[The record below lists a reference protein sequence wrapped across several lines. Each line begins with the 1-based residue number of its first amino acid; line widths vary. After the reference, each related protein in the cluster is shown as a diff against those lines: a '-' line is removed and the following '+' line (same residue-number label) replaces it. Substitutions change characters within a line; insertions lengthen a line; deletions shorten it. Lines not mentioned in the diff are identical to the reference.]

1 MLLFQEEPDPIF
13 VAIVHTALEYL
24 RDVHL
29 VRYRQGY
36 QPTPAERRELDDS
49 YADLLPEL
57 APFFTR
63 RRLIAVIERLL
74 RASRDT
80 RRRYRLTDYHWL
92 VLYACLSVYCDLHND
107 EATGT
112 GDTVGAYEIE
122 HIDFDAIVERFFFDT
137 DFLLGSVL
145 LQAEERAP
153 GQLQTT
159 REAWKIAARLKPAPD
174 DLRLTPVS
182 AGEAIAAARESPRPV
197 PSRGYVGPYP
207 LHEREDADEP
217 S

>member
-13 VAIVHTALEYL
+13 VAIVHTALEYV
-24 RDVHL
+24 RDVLL
-29 VRYRQGY
+29 VRYRPSY
-36 QPTPAERRELDDS
+36 RPTPAQRRELDDS
-49 YADLLPEL
+49 YEDLLPEL

-63 RRLIAVIERLL
+63 RRLISVIERLL
-74 RASRDT
+74 VASRDT

-92 VLYACLSVYCDLHND
+92 VLYVCLSVYCDLHND
-107 EATGT
+107 DATGA
-112 GDTVGAYEIE
+112 GDEVGAYEIE

-145 LQAEERAP
+145 LEAEEKAP
-153 GQLQTT
+153 GQLQAT
-159 REAWKIAARLKPAPD
+159 REAWKIAARLKPAPG

-182 AGEAIAAARESPRPV
+182 AGEAGARARESSRPV

-207 LHEREDADEP
+207 LRERENADELP
-217 S
+217 